1 MRSHLFSLALALI
14 VGTGNAHA
22 DEDSHDRALRAVG
35 RGEILPLSVILDR
48 LHTSDQGQVL
58 GVELEDEGGRWVYEV
73 RTLSAD
79 GTIREHVLDAAT
91 GQPLPD
97 ERNED

>member
-1 MRSHLFSLALALI
+1 MRSHLFALALI
-14 VGTGNAHA
+14 VATGHASA
-22 DEDSHDRALRAVG
+22 DEDSHDRALGAVG

-48 LHTSDQGQVL
+48 LHATDRGQVL

-73 RTLSAD
+73 RTLAAD

-91 GQPLPD
+91 GRPLPD
-97 ERNED
+97 EPSGD